1 MDRKVRFRR
10 ALNRIGNHL
19 SRQNFEDL
27 KFVCKD
33 VVSVARMERVRCVL
47 DLFQALEER
56 GRLAVDDLKFLAQA
70 LETVGCAR
78 LLSELDNEGF
88 RVPPRPQ
95 VDSAIQAC
103 VPGQPM
109 PGKSKEYLFTE
120 CLLQISQGLSTR
132 DVETL
137 SFTWSD
143 SLLGMSVDRV
153 FSANQLLQVLQQRQ
167 IISPDDLKS
176 LYEEL
181 HIIGRSDLAQKINE
195 YRQRID
201 QIPYNKELPGK
212 YFIIGSLLNG
222 MRKCPGNILAWECLV
237 KCCG

>member
-1 MDRKVRFRR
+1 MRFRR

-33 VVSVARMERVRCVL
+33 VVAVARMERVRCVL

-56 GRLAVDDLKFLAQA
+56 GRLAVDNLEFLAQA
-70 LETVGCAR
+70 LETVGCTR
-78 LLSELDNEGF
+78 LLSELENEGF
-88 RVPPRPQ
+88 RVPRPQ
-95 VDSAIQAC
+95 VDSAIQAY
-103 VPGQPM
+103 VPGQAM
-109 PGKSKEYLFTE
+109 PGKSREYLFTE
-120 CLLQISQGLSTR
+120 CLLQISQGLSSR

-167 IISPDDLKS
+167 IIAPDDLKA

-181 HIIGRSDLAQKINE
+181 HMIGRSDLAQKINE
-195 YRQRID
+195 YRQRIN

-212 YFIIGSLLNG
+212 CFITAWTGTLLDLGITLPGSVL
-222 MRKCPGNILAWECLV
+222 
-237 KCCG
+237 

>member
-10 ALNRIGNHL
+10 VLNRIGNHL

-33 VVSVARMERVRCVL
+33 VVAVARMERVRCVL

-56 GRLAVDDLKFLAQA
+56 GRLAVNDLEFLAQA

-78 LLSELDNEGF
+78 LLSELENEGF
-88 RVPPRPQ
+88 QVPRQQ
-95 VDSAIQAC
+95 VDSALQPYVPRQA
-103 VPGQPM
+103 M
-109 PGKSKEYLFTE
+109 PKKSKGYLFTE
-120 CLLQISQGLSTR
+120 CLLQISQGLSSR

-153 FSANQLLQVLQQRQ
+153 FSAHQLLQVLQQRQ
-167 IISPDDLKS
+167 IIAPDDLKA

-181 HIIGRSDLAQKINE
+181 HVIGRSDLAQKINE
-195 YRQRID
+195 YRQKIN
-201 QIPYNKELPGK
+201 QLPYNEEQPGK
-212 YFIIGSLLNG
+212 SKSVG
-222 MRKCPGNILAWECLV
+222 MYGTGNHAQL
-237 KCCG
+237 

>member
-33 VVSVARMERVRCVL
+33 VVAVARMERVRCVL

-56 GRLAVDDLKFLAQA
+56 GRLAVNDLEFLAQA

-78 LLSELDNEGF
+78 LLSELENEGF
-88 RVPPRPQ
+88 QVPRPQ
-95 VDSAIQAC
+95 VDSTLQPY
-103 VPGQPM
+103 VPGQAM
-109 PGKSKEYLFTE
+109 PKKSKEYLFTA
-120 CLLQISQGLSTR
+120 CLLQISQGLSSR

-167 IISPDDLKS
+167 IISPDDLKA

-181 HIIGRSDLAQKINE
+181 HMIGRSDLAQKINE
-195 YRQRID
+195 YRQKIN
-201 QIPYNKELPGK
+201 QIPYNEEQPGK
-212 YFIIGSLLNG
+212 SKSVRMYGAQNHVH
-222 MRKCPGNILAWECLV
+222 LAQL
-237 KCCG
+237 

>member
-1 MDRKVRFRR
+1 MHFRR

-56 GRLAVDDLKFLAQA
+56 GRLAVDELEFLAQA

-78 LLSELDNEGF
+78 LLSELENEGF
-88 RVPPRPQ
+88 SVPRPQ
-95 VDSAIQAC
+95 VDSAIQAY
-103 VPGQPM
+103 VPGQAM

-120 CLLQISQGLSTR
+120 YLLQISQGLSSR

-167 IISPDDLKS
+167 IITPDDLKA

-195 YRQRID
+195 YRQRIG

-212 YFIIGSLLNG
+212 CFIISLLNRT
-222 MRKCPGNILAWECLV
+222 RKCLQNNLAWKCLV
-237 KCCG
+237 KCCR

>member
-1 MDRKVRFRR
+1 MKMDRKVRFRR

-33 VVSVARMERVRCVL
+33 VVAVARMERVRCVL

-56 GRLAVDDLKFLAQA
+56 GRLAVNDLEFLAQA

-78 LLSELDNEGF
+78 LLSELENEGF
-88 RVPPRPQ
+88 QVPTPQ
-95 VDSAIQAC
+95 VDSALQPYVPRQA
-103 VPGQPM
+103 M
-109 PGKSKEYLFTE
+109 PKKSKGYLFTE
-120 CLLQISQGLSTR
+120 CLLQISQGLSSR

-153 FSANQLLQVLQQRQ
+153 FSAHQLLQVLQQRQ
-167 IISPDDLKS
+167 IIAPDDLKA

-181 HIIGRSDLAQKINE
+181 HVIGRSDLAQKINE
-195 YRQRID
+195 YRQKIN
-201 QIPYNKELPGK
+201 QLPYNEEQPGK
-212 YFIIGSLLNG
+212 SKSVEMYGT
-222 MRKCPGNILAWECLV
+222 GNHAQL
-237 KCCG
+237 

>member
-1 MDRKVRFRR
+1 MHFRR

-56 GRLAVDDLKFLAQA
+56 GRLAVDELEFLAQA

-78 LLSELDNEGF
+78 LLSELENEGF
-88 RVPPRPQ
+88 SVPRPQ
-95 VDSAIQAC
+95 VDSAIQAY
-103 VPGQPM
+103 VPGQAM

-120 CLLQISQGLSTR
+120 YLLQISQGLSSR

-167 IISPDDLKS
+167 IITPDDLKA

-195 YRQRID
+195 YRQRIG

-212 YFIIGSLLNG
+212 CFIISLLN
-222 MRKCPGNILAWECLV
+222 RTKKCLRNNLAWKCLV
-237 KCCG
+237 KCCR

>member
-33 VVSVARMERVRCVL
+33 VVAVARMERVRCVL

-56 GRLAVDDLKFLAQA
+56 GRLAVNDLEFLAQA

-78 LLSELDNEGF
+78 LLSELENEGF
-88 RVPPRPQ
+88 QVPRPQ
-95 VDSAIQAC
+95 VDSTLQPY
-103 VPGQPM
+103 VPGQAM
-109 PGKSKEYLFTE
+109 PKKSKEYLFTA
-120 CLLQISQGLSTR
+120 CLLQISQGLSSR

-167 IISPDDLKS
+167 IISPDDLKA

-181 HIIGRSDLAQKINE
+181 HMIGRSDLAQKINE
-195 YRQRID
+195 YRQKIN
-201 QIPYNKELPGK
+201 QIPYNEEQPGK
-212 YFIIGSLLNG
+212 SKSVRMYGTQNHVH
-222 MRKCPGNILAWECLV
+222 LAQL
-237 KCCG
+237 

>member
-1 MDRKVRFRR
+1 MHFRR

-56 GRLAVDDLKFLAQA
+56 GRLAVDELEFLAQA

-78 LLSELDNEGF
+78 LLSELENEGF
-88 RVPPRPQ
+88 SVPRPQ
-95 VDSAIQAC
+95 VDSAIQAY
-103 VPGQPM
+103 VPGQAM

-120 CLLQISQGLSTR
+120 YLLQISQGLSSR

-167 IISPDDLKS
+167 IITPDDLKA

-195 YRQRID
+195 YRQRIG

-212 YFIIGSLLNG
+212 CFIISLLNRT
-222 MRKCPGNILAWECLV
+222 RKCLRNNLAWKCLV
-237 KCCG
+237 KCCR

>member
-1 MDRKVRFRR
+1 MHFRR

-56 GRLAVDDLKFLAQA
+56 GRLAVDELEFLAQA

-78 LLSELDNEGF
+78 LLSELENEGF
-88 RVPPRPQ
+88 SVPRPQ
-95 VDSAIQAC
+95 VDSAIQAY
-103 VPGQPM
+103 VPGQAM

-120 CLLQISQGLSTR
+120 YLLQISQGLSSR

-167 IISPDDLKS
+167 IITPDDLKA

-195 YRQRID
+195 YRQRIG

-212 YFIIGSLLNG
+212 CFIISLLNR
-222 MRKCPGNILAWECLV
+222 MRKCLRNNLAWKCLV
-237 KCCG
+237 KCC

>member
-1 MDRKVRFRR
+1 MDRKVHFRR

-56 GRLAVDDLKFLAQA
+56 GRLAVDELEFLAQA

-78 LLSELDNEGF
+78 LLSELENEGF
-88 RVPPRPQ
+88 SVPRPQ
-95 VDSAIQAC
+95 VDSAIQAY
-103 VPGQPM
+103 VPGQAM

-120 CLLQISQGLSTR
+120 YLLQISQGLSSR

-167 IISPDDLKS
+167 IITPDDLKA

-195 YRQRID
+195 YRQRIG

-212 YFIIGSLLNG
+212 CFIISLLNR
-222 MRKCPGNILAWECLV
+222 MRKCLRNNLAWKCLV
-237 KCCG
+237 KCC

>member
-33 VVSVARMERVRCVL
+33 VVAVARMERVRCVL

-56 GRLAVDDLKFLAQA
+56 GRLAVNDLEFLAQA

-78 LLSELDNEGF
+78 LLSELENEGF
-88 RVPPRPQ
+88 QVPRPQ
-95 VDSAIQAC
+95 VDSALQPYVSGQAL
-103 VPGQPM
+103 PK
-109 PGKSKEYLFTE
+109 KSKEYLFTA
-120 CLLQISQGLSTR
+120 CLLQISQGLSSR

-167 IISPDDLKS
+167 IISPDDLKA

-195 YRQRID
+195 YRQKIN
-201 QIPYNKELPGK
+201 QIPYNEEQPGK
-212 YFIIGSLLNG
+212 PKSVRMYGTQNHVH
-222 MRKCPGNILAWECLV
+222 LAQL
-237 KCCG
+237 

>member
-1 MDRKVRFRR
+1 MDRKVHFRR

-56 GRLAVDDLKFLAQA
+56 GRLAVDELEFLAQA

-78 LLSELDNEGF
+78 LLSELENEGF
-88 RVPPRPQ
+88 SVPRPQ
-95 VDSAIQAC
+95 VDSAIQAY
-103 VPGQPM
+103 VPGQAM

-120 CLLQISQGLSTR
+120 YLLQISQGLSSR

-167 IISPDDLKS
+167 IITPDDLKA

-195 YRQRID
+195 YRQRIG

-212 YFIIGSLLNG
+212 CFIISLLN
-222 MRKCPGNILAWECLV
+222 RTKKCLRNNLAWKCLV
-237 KCCG
+237 KCCR